1 MTMLLQLQA
10 ASGRRHPRVPA
21 NKERALLL
29 WFTSV
34 SSAPNFASC
43 MTVSISLQ
51 AASGRRHLRVPA
63 GNERQILWVVVERPW
78 QDMHGR
84 FYYRTVI
91 DTGGEV
97 CWPDW
102 RRVYQDT
109 VELLSPSRYPV
120 RVLSVS
126 RESLRYADRMRRICD
141 RCGRVFRR
149 VQGRLGH
156 EWACGVEAHGTLVM
170 RRYEAVA

>member
-1 MTMLLQLQA
+1 MTVLLQLQA

-21 NKERALLL
+21 NKERALL
-29 WFTSV
+29 
-34 SSAPNFASC
+34 
-43 MTVSISLQ
+43 
-51 AASGRRHLRVPA
+51 
-63 GNERQILWVVVERPW
+63 WVLVERPW

-84 FYYRTVI
+84 DYYRVVI

-120 RVLSVS
+120 RLLTAS
-126 RESLRYADRMRRICD
+126 RDSLRYADRMRRICD

-149 VQGRLGH
+149 VQGRIGH
-156 EWACGVEAHGTLVM
+156 EPVCGHETHSTLVG
-170 RRYEAVA
+170 RYYEAVA